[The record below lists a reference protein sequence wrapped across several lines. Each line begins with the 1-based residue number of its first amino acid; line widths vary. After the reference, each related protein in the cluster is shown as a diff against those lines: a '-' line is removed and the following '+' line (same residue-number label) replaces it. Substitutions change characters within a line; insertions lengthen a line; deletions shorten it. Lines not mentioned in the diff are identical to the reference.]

1 MKTGKEGFIM
11 RVFKSRLLLLLLG
24 LILVLTLFSCQN
36 NDDRVATATENETPK
51 NIIEFEVPEELII
64 KQIILRW

>member
-1 MKTGKEGFIM
+1 M

-24 LILVLTLFSCQN
+24 LVLVLALFSCQN